1 MQPSCKGD
9 NHTLK
14 IVIDPMSAQPHFLQR
29 LLTCIRLFK
38 YPRYGW
44 VTAVVCM
51 VLVAL
56 CEPMVPA
63 LLQPLLDKGF
73 QQNSFP
79 IWLVP
84 FALIGLFGIRGM
96 GMFVGH
102 VAIAK
107 ITQTGLLALR
117 MQMFKRLQDAALPL
131 FRQQNSSAIG
141 NTLVFEVQVG
151 AQTLVNSVIG
161 TVRDSLTLIALIGY
175 LLYLNWKLSLIVAL
189 LIPSVAW
196 LMKVLSRR
204 LYALIKHSQQATDQ
218 LSYAV
223 EETAL
228 AHREIRLHE
237 AQGMQTKRFEG
248 LGKALSRLAIKT
260 SVANAGITP
269 LTQLFSAIALSAVIS
284 VALLQSQDSQMS
296 VGGFAAFVT
305 GMLMLANPIKH
316 LSEVAGPMTR
326 GIAALER
333 AMELIHSTPVESSGN
348 HHSSRASGH
357 VQLKQ
362 VSLQYQPDLPLAL
375 DNIDLEIQPGET
387 VALVG
392 SSGSGKTSLAN
403 LLPRFVDL
411 TSGEILLDGV
421 LLHDW
426 DLHNLRRQFA
436 MVSQTVVVLND
447 TLAAN
452 VALGQSPD
460 RDKVV
465 ECLLAA
471 NLGDYLTTLTQ
482 HIDTVV
488 GHNASS
494 LSGGQRQRLAI
505 ARAMYKD
512 APFLILDEATSALDN
527 ESERMVQDALQRL
540 QVGRTTLVIAHRL
553 STIENADRIVVM
565 ESGKIIETGNH
576 TSLIQH
582 NGVYASMFRLGNSG
596 YLIDR

>member
-1 MQPSCKGD
+1 MP
-9 NHTLK
+9 
-14 IVIDPMSAQPHFLQR
+14 PQPHFLQR

-38 YPRYGW
+38 NPGYGW

-96 GMFVGH
+96 GMFVGQ
-102 VAIAK
+102 VAISK

-117 MQMFKRLQDAALPL
+117 MQMFNRLQDAALPL
-131 FRQQNSSAIG
+131 FRQQNASALG

-161 TVRDSLTLIALIGY
+161 TVRDSLTLVSLIGY

-204 LYALIKHSQQATDQ
+204 LYSLIKHSQQATDH

-237 AQGMQTKRFEG
+237 AQNMQSQRFEG
-248 LGKALSRLAIKT
+248 LGKAMARLAVKT

-269 LTQLFSAIALSAVIS
+269 LTQLLSAIALSAVIS
-284 VALLQSQDSQMS
+284 VALLQSQDNHMS

-316 LSEVAGPMTR
+316 LSEVAAPLTR

-333 AMELIHSTPVESSGN
+333 ALDLIHTTPVESSGTYR
-348 HHSSRASGH
+348 SDRAKGH
-357 VQLKQ
+357 LQLRQ
-362 VSLQYQPDLPLAL
+362 VSVQYQADLPYAL
-375 DNIDLEIQPGET
+375 DKIDLEIQPGET

-392 SSGSGKTSLAN
+392 SSGSGKTTLAN

-411 TSGEILLDGV
+411 THGEILLDGV

-426 DLHNLRRQFA
+426 ELLHLRRQFA

-452 VALGQSPD
+452 VALGQIPD
-460 RDKVV
+460 REKVL

-471 NLGDYLTTLTQ
+471 NLGDYLNTLPQ
-482 HIDTVV
+482 HIDALV

-527 ESERMVQDALQRL
+527 ESERMVQDALQKL

-565 ESGKIIETGNH
+565 DAGKIIETGNH
-576 TSLIQH
+576 TQLMQV
-582 NGVYASMFRLGNSG
+582 NGVYASMYRLGNSG
-596 YLIDR
+596 HLASHL

>member
-1 MQPSCKGD
+1 
-9 NHTLK
+9 
-14 IVIDPMSAQPHFLQR
+14 MSRPPHFLQR

-38 YPRYGW
+38 NPGYGW
-44 VTAVVCM
+44 VTAVICM

-96 GMFVGH
+96 GMFVGQ
-102 VAIAK
+102 VAISK

-117 MQMFKRLQDAALPL
+117 MQMFNRLQDAALPL
-131 FRQQNSSAIG
+131 FRQQNASAIG

-161 TVRDSLTLIALIGY
+161 TVRDSLTLISLIGY

-237 AQGMQTKRFEG
+237 AQAMQTQRFEG
-248 LGKALSRLAIKT
+248 LGKAMARLAVKT
-260 SVANAGITP
+260 SVASSGITP

-284 VALLQSQDSQMS
+284 VALLQSQDSHMS

-305 GMLMLANPIKH
+305 GMLMLVNPIKH
-316 LSEVAGPMTR
+316 LSEVAGPITR

-333 AMELIHSTPVESSGN
+333 ALELIHATPVESSGQ
-348 HHSSRASGH
+348 HHTERAKGF
-357 VQLKQ
+357 VQLQQ
-362 VSLQYQPDLPLAL
+362 VSVRYQADLPPAL
-375 DNIDLEIQPGET
+375 DNIDLDIHPGET

-392 SSGSGKTSLAN
+392 SSGSGKTTLAN

-411 TSGEILLDGV
+411 TSGDILLDGV
-421 LLHDW
+421 PLRDW

-447 TLAAN
+447 SLAAN
-452 VALGQSPD
+452 VALGQIPD

-471 NLGDYLTTLTQ
+471 NLGDYLQTLPQ
-482 HIDTVV
+482 HIDTMV

-527 ESERMVQDALQRL
+527 ESERMVQDALQTL
-540 QVGRTTLVIAHRL
+540 QMGRTTLVIAHRL
-553 STIENADRIVVM
+553 STIETADRIVVM
-565 ESGKIIETGNH
+565 DSGKIIEVGNH
-576 TSLIQH
+576 PALMKR

-596 YLIDR
+596 HLSHA

>member
-1 MQPSCKGD
+1 
-9 NHTLK
+9 
-14 IVIDPMSAQPHFLQR
+14 
-29 LLTCIRLFK
+29 
-38 YPRYGW
+38 
-44 VTAVVCM
+44 M

-96 GMFVGH
+96 GMVVGQ
-102 VAIAK
+102 VAISK

-117 MQMFKRLQDAALPL
+117 MQMFNRLQDAALPL
-131 FRQQNSSAIG
+131 FRQQNASAIG

-161 TVRDSLTLIALIGY
+161 TVRDSLTLISLIGY

-237 AQGMQTKRFEG
+237 AQAMQTQRFEG
-248 LGKALSRLAIKT
+248 LGKAMARLAVKT
-260 SVANAGITP
+260 SVASSGITP

-284 VALLQSQDSQMS
+284 VALLQSQDSHMS

-305 GMLMLANPIKH
+305 GMLMLVNPIKH
-316 LSEVAGPMTR
+316 LSEVAGPITR

-333 AMELIHSTPVESSGN
+333 ALELIHATPVESSGQ
-348 HHSSRASGH
+348 HRTERAKGF
-357 VQLKQ
+357 VQLQQ
-362 VSLQYQPDLPLAL
+362 VSVRYQADLPPAL
-375 DNIDLEIQPGET
+375 DNIDLDIHPGET

-392 SSGSGKTSLAN
+392 SSGSGKTTLAN

-411 TSGEILLDGV
+411 TSGDILLDGV
-421 LLHDW
+421 PLRDW

-447 TLAAN
+447 SLAAN
-452 VALGQSPD
+452 VALGQIPD

-471 NLGDYLTTLTQ
+471 NLGDYLQTLPQ
-482 HIDTVV
+482 HIDTMV

-527 ESERMVQDALQRL
+527 ESERMVQDALQTL
-540 QVGRTTLVIAHRL
+540 QMGRTTLVIAHRL
-553 STIENADRIVVM
+553 STIETADRIVVM
-565 ESGKIIETGNH
+565 DSGKIIEVGNH
-576 TSLIQH
+576 PSLMQR

-596 YLIDR
+596 HLSHA

>member
-248 LGKALSRLAIKT
+248 LGKALS
-260 SVANAGITP
+260 
-269 LTQLFSAIALSAVIS
+269 
-284 VALLQSQDSQMS
+284 
-296 VGGFAAFVT
+296 
-305 GMLMLANPIKH
+305 
-316 LSEVAGPMTR
+316 EVAGPMTR

-348 HHSSRASGH
+348 HHSQRARGH

-362 VSLQYQPDLPLAL
+362 VSVQYQPDLPLAL

-471 NLGDYLTTLTQ
+471 NLGDYLTTLPQ

-512 APFLILDEATSALDN
+512 TPFLILDEATSALDN

-565 ESGKIIETGNH
+565 EAGKIIETGNH
-576 TSLIQH
+576 TSLIQL

-596 YLIDR
+596 YLSDR

>member
-1 MQPSCKGD
+1 
-9 NHTLK
+9 
-14 IVIDPMSAQPHFLQR
+14 
-29 LLTCIRLFK
+29 
-38 YPRYGW
+38 
-44 VTAVVCM
+44 M

-96 GMFVGH
+96 GMFVGQ
-102 VAIAK
+102 VAISK

-117 MQMFKRLQDAALPL
+117 MQMFNRLQDAALPL
-131 FRQQNSSAIG
+131 FRQQNASAIG

-161 TVRDSLTLIALIGY
+161 TVRDSLTLISLIGY

-237 AQGMQTKRFEG
+237 AQAMQTQRFEG
-248 LGKALSRLAIKT
+248 LGKAMARLAVKT
-260 SVANAGITP
+260 SVASSGITP

-284 VALLQSQDSQMS
+284 VALLQSQDSHMS

-305 GMLMLANPIKH
+305 GMLMLVNPIKH
-316 LSEVAGPMTR
+316 LSEVAGPITR

-333 AMELIHSTPVESSGN
+333 ALELIHATPVESSGQ
-348 HHSSRASGH
+348 HRTERAKGF
-357 VQLKQ
+357 VQLQQ
-362 VSLQYQPDLPLAL
+362 VSVRYQADLPPAL
-375 DNIDLEIQPGET
+375 DNIDLDIHPGET

-392 SSGSGKTSLAN
+392 SSGSGKTTLAN

-411 TSGEILLDGV
+411 TSGDILLDGV
-421 LLHDW
+421 PLRDW

-447 TLAAN
+447 SLAAN
-452 VALGQSPD
+452 VALGQIPD

-471 NLGDYLTTLTQ
+471 NLGDYLQTLPQ
-482 HIDTVV
+482 HIDTMV

-527 ESERMVQDALQRL
+527 ESERMVQDALQTL
-540 QVGRTTLVIAHRL
+540 QMGRTTLVIAHRL
-553 STIENADRIVVM
+553 STIETADRIVVM
-565 ESGKIIETGNH
+565 DSGKIIEVGNH
-576 TSLIQH
+576 PALMQR

-596 YLIDR
+596 HLSHA

>member
-1 MQPSCKGD
+1 
-9 NHTLK
+9 
-14 IVIDPMSAQPHFLQR
+14 
-29 LLTCIRLFK
+29 
-38 YPRYGW
+38 
-44 VTAVVCM
+44 M

-96 GMFVGH
+96 GMFVGQ
-102 VAIAK
+102 VAISK

-117 MQMFKRLQDAALPL
+117 MQMFNRLQDAALPL
-131 FRQQNSSAIG
+131 FRQQNASAIG

-161 TVRDSLTLIALIGY
+161 TVRDSLTLISLIGY

-237 AQGMQTKRFEG
+237 AQAMQTQRFEG
-248 LGKALSRLAIKT
+248 LGKAMARLAVKT
-260 SVANAGITP
+260 SVASSGITP

-284 VALLQSQDSQMS
+284 VALLQSQDSHMS

-305 GMLMLANPIKH
+305 GMLMLVNPIKH
-316 LSEVAGPMTR
+316 LSEVAGPITR

-333 AMELIHSTPVESSGN
+333 ALELIHATPVESSGQ
-348 HHSSRASGH
+348 HHTERAKGF
-357 VQLKQ
+357 VQLQQ
-362 VSLQYQPDLPLAL
+362 VSVRYQADLPPAL
-375 DNIDLEIQPGET
+375 DNIDLDIHPGET

-392 SSGSGKTSLAN
+392 SSGSGKTTLAN

-411 TSGEILLDGV
+411 TSGDILLDAV
-421 LLHDW
+421 PLRDW

-447 TLAAN
+447 SLAAN
-452 VALGQSPD
+452 VALGQIPD

-471 NLGDYLTTLTQ
+471 NLGDYLQTLPQ
-482 HIDTVV
+482 HIDTMV

-527 ESERMVQDALQRL
+527 ESERMVQDALQTL
-540 QVGRTTLVIAHRL
+540 QMGRTTLVIAHRL
-553 STIENADRIVVM
+553 STIETADRIVVM
-565 ESGKIIETGNH
+565 DSGKIIEVGNH
-576 TSLIQH
+576 PALMQR

-596 YLIDR
+596 HLSHA

>member
-1 MQPSCKGD
+1 
-9 NHTLK
+9 
-14 IVIDPMSAQPHFLQR
+14 
-29 LLTCIRLFK
+29 
-38 YPRYGW
+38 
-44 VTAVVCM
+44 M

-96 GMFVGH
+96 GMFVGQ
-102 VAIAK
+102 VAISK

-117 MQMFKRLQDAALPL
+117 MQMFNRLQDAALPL
-131 FRQQNSSAIG
+131 FRQQNASAIG

-161 TVRDSLTLIALIGY
+161 TVRDSLTLISLIGY

-237 AQGMQTKRFEG
+237 AQALQTQRFEG
-248 LGKALSRLAIKT
+248 LGKAMARLAVKT
-260 SVANAGITP
+260 SVASSGITP

-284 VALLQSQDSQMS
+284 VALLQSQDSHMS

-305 GMLMLANPIKH
+305 GMLMLVNPIKH
-316 LSEVAGPMTR
+316 LSEVAGPITR

-333 AMELIHSTPVESSGN
+333 ALELIHATPVESSGQ
-348 HHSSRASGH
+348 HHTERAKGF
-357 VQLKQ
+357 VQLQQ
-362 VSLQYQPDLPLAL
+362 VSVRYQADLPPAL
-375 DNIDLEIQPGET
+375 DNIDLDIHPGET

-392 SSGSGKTSLAN
+392 SSGSGKTTLAN

-411 TSGEILLDGV
+411 TSGDILLDGV
-421 LLHDW
+421 PLRDW

-447 TLAAN
+447 SLAAN
-452 VALGQSPD
+452 VALGQIPD

-471 NLGDYLTTLTQ
+471 NLGDYLQTLPQ
-482 HIDTVV
+482 HIDTMV

-527 ESERMVQDALQRL
+527 ESERMVQDALQTL
-540 QVGRTTLVIAHRL
+540 QMGRTTLVIAHRL
-553 STIENADRIVVM
+553 STIETADRIVVM
-565 ESGKIIETGNH
+565 DSGKIIEVGNH
-576 TSLIQH
+576 PSLMQR

-596 YLIDR
+596 HLSHA

>member
-1 MQPSCKGD
+1 
-9 NHTLK
+9 
-14 IVIDPMSAQPHFLQR
+14 MSAQPHFLQR
-29 LLTCIRLFK
+29 LVTCIRLFK
-38 YPRYGW
+38 NPSYGW
-44 VTAVVCM
+44 VTAVICM

-73 QQNSFP
+73 QQNSFS

-96 GMFVGH
+96 GMFVGQ
-102 VAIAK
+102 VAISK

-117 MQMFKRLQDAALPL
+117 MQMFNRLQDAALPL
-131 FRQQNSSAIG
+131 YRQQNASALG

-161 TVRDSLTLIALIGY
+161 TVRDSLTLVALIGY
-175 LLYLNWKLSLIVAL
+175 LLYLNWQLSLIVAL

-237 AQGMQTKRFEG
+237 AQAMQAQRFEG
-248 LGKALSRLAIKT
+248 LGKAMARLAVKT
-260 SVANAGITP
+260 SVASAGITP
-269 LTQLFSAIALSAVIS
+269 LTQLFSAVALSAVIS
-284 VALLQSQDSQMS
+284 VALLQSQGSQMS
-296 VGGFAAFVT
+296 VGGFDAFVT
-305 GMLMLANPIKH
+305 GMLMLVNPIKH
-316 LSEVAGPMTR
+316 LSEVAGPITR

-333 AMELIHSTPVESSGN
+333 ALELIHTTPVESSGK
-348 HHSSRASGH
+348 HTSKRAKGH
-357 VQLKQ
+357 LQLRQ
-362 VSLQYQPDLPLAL
+362 VSVQYQADLPYAL
-375 DNIDLEIQPGET
+375 DKIDLEIQPGET

-411 TSGEILLDGV
+411 THGEILLDGV

-426 DLHNLRRQFA
+426 ELLHLRRQFA

-452 VALGQSPD
+452 VALGQIPD

-471 NLGDYLTTLTQ
+471 NLGDYLNNLPQ
-482 HIDTVV
+482 HIDTLV

-505 ARAMYKD
+505 ARALYKD

-527 ESERMVQDALQRL
+527 ESERMVQEALQKL

-565 ESGKIIETGNH
+565 DAGKIIETGNH
-576 TSLIQH
+576 TQLMQV
-582 NGVYASMFRLGNSG
+582 NGVYASMYRLGNSG
-596 YLIDR
+596 HLASSL